1 LSAAENRKLAE
12 KLFDCLSAGDVPGA
26 LATMTDDATWLAAGR
41 RELLPAAGT
50 YNKERL
56 ARLFNAMLG
65 QLKSGLKMT
74 LKGSIAEGDRLA
86 LEAESYGEL
95 KNGRVYNQRYSFV
108 IEFRDGRICAVRE
121 YLDTQH
127 AHAVWYD
134 GMERARSS

>member
-1 LSAAENRKLAE
+1 MSSSAANRKLAE
-12 KLFDCLSAGDVPGA
+12 KLFACLSAGDVPGA
-26 LATMTDDATWLAAGR
+26 LATMTDDATWLAPGR
-41 RELLPAAGT
+41 RELLPAAGI

-65 QLKSGLKMT
+65 QLKNGLKMT
-74 LKGSIAEGDRLA
+74 LKGSIAEGDKLA

-95 KNGRVYNQRYSFV
+95 KNGRVYNQHYSFV

-127 AHAVWYD
+127 AHAVWYAE
-134 GMERARSS
+134 G